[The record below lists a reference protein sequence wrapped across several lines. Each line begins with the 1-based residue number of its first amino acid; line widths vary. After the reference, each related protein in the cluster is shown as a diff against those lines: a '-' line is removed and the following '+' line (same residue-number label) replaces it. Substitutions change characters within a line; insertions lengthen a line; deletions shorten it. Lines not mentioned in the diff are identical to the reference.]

1 MNSLLGVVK
10 KGIEHRPD
18 KQNSTR
24 ARWSAWGGQPLE

>member
-1 MNSLLGVVK
+1 MNSLLGAVK
-10 KGIEHRPD
+10 KGIAHRPD